1 MTQRVSAADAPRWLV
16 AALLL
21 GTAVAEPAL
30 PPLAGGAANAALAA
44 ALSES
49 IGRGGTSG
57 DAAGRAKVAELLK
70 APPDL
75 LQMAR
80 SMGLTAGASGPM
92 APPSAAPSC
101 SKSASLINSAAD
113 LMQVMRQPEAQRRM
127 VEMGKDERALSWV
140 LERTRE
146 SLADPQRFFELLAH
160 PSTSNLLA
168 ALRADAG
175 LLPRA
180 TQCGAE
186 EAEKGATG
194 ETKKREHEMGRRDDR
209 PAGSSPGARGESGT
223 SGAARMNGTA
233 ASPRNR
239 TATARNSSSS
249 TLRENV
255 SSVS

>member
-1 MTQRVSAADAPRWLV
+1 MRDDLCAVPRLL
-16 AALLL
+16 AALTLL
-21 GTAVAEPAL
+21 LCTAGAEPAL

-49 IGRGGTSG
+49 IKTEPNS

-80 SMGLTAGASGPM
+80 SMGLTAGASGPV
-92 APPSAAPSC
+92 APPRAAPSC

-127 VEMGKDERALSWV
+127 VEMGKDERALNWV

-175 LLPRA
+175 LLPKA
-180 TQCGAE
+180 TQCGAKE
-186 EAEKGATG
+186 EEEEKQEKA
-194 ETKKREHEMGRRDDR
+194 KQRRDGR
-209 PAGSSPGARGESGT
+209 PASSSPGARGESAG
-223 SGAARMNGTA
+223 SGGARSTRKSATA
-233 ASPRNR
+233 ASGNR
-239 TATARNSSSS
+239 TASPKGS
-249 TLRENV
+249 TGSRENV
-255 SSVS
+255 SAVS

>member
-1 MTQRVSAADAPRWLV
+1 MRENLCAVPRLLAALT
-16 AALLL
+16 LLL
-21 GTAVAEPAL
+21 GTAGAEPAL

-49 IGRGGTSG
+49 IKTEPNS

-80 SMGLTAGASGPM
+80 SMGLTAGASGPA

-127 VEMGKDERALSWV
+127 VEMGKDERALNWV

-175 LLPRA
+175 LLPKA
-180 TQCGAE
+180 TQCGAKE
-186 EAEKGATG
+186 EEEKQEKA
-194 ETKKREHEMGRRDDR
+194 KQRRDGR
-209 PAGSSPGARGESGT
+209 PASSSPGARGESAG
-223 SGAARMNGTA
+223 SGGARRRSTRKSTTA
-233 ASPRNR
+233 ASGNR
-239 TATARNSSSS
+239 TASPKGS
-249 TLRENV
+249 TGSRENV
-255 SSVS
+255 SAVV

>member
-1 MTQRVSAADAPRWLV
+1 MRENLCAVPRLL
-16 AALLL
+16 AALTLL
-21 GTAVAEPAL
+21 LCTAGAEPAL

-49 IGRGGTSG
+49 IKTEPNS

-80 SMGLTAGASGPM
+80 SMGLTAGASGPV

-127 VEMGKDERALSWV
+127 VEMGKDERALNWV

-175 LLPRA
+175 LLPKA
-180 TQCGAE
+180 TQCGAKE
-186 EAEKGATG
+186 EEEKQEKA
-194 ETKKREHEMGRRDDR
+194 KQRRDGR
-209 PAGSSPGARGESGT
+209 PASSSPGARGESAG
-223 SGAARMNGTA
+223 SGGARSTRKSATA
-233 ASPRNR
+233 ASGNR
-239 TATARNSSSS
+239 TASPNGS
-249 TLRENV
+249 TGTGSRENV
-255 SSVS
+255 SAVV